1 MPFPSIEDL
10 APRVVKGCMR
20 PIYVDDFTPTTGV
33 PKHRGCF
40 VRWRL
45 KSGGTPV
52 LDTIKLV
59 DVGGWN
65 PVEAVSGDGNYNN
78 KPFGIIGSYPEKIN
92 DVDGGGVYGKLTIYQ
107 FGGKDPVF
115 VAFRYMND
123 NGYIADAPEN
133 LIGKKVW
140 VYGLNVGVGGTNY
153 TIPVVHDTAVDSVPY
168 FDVVDIIRPL
178 PLVKNM
184 PTHPRDYGWLV
195 VSLDSRFFVDGAVA
209 PS

>member
-1 MPFPSIEDL
+1 MPFPSIDDF
-10 APRVVKGCMR
+10 APRVVKGR
-20 PIYVDDFTPTTGV
+20 KRAVHVADFTPTTGV

-59 DVGGWN
+59 HNTVWN
-65 PVEAVSGDGNYNN
+65 PVEAISGDGNYNN
-78 KPFGIIGSYPEKIN
+78 KPFGIIVSSPEKIN
-92 DVDGGGVYGKLTIYQ
+92 DVDGGGVYGKLTVYQ
-107 FGGKDPVF
+107 LGGEDPVF
-115 VAFRYMND
+115 VAFRYRN
-123 NGYIADAPEN
+123 NSGSIAEPSET

-140 VYGLNVGVGGTNY
+140 VYGLNVNVEGITY
-153 TIPVVHDTAVDSVPY
+153 IIPVVNETSVTGIPY

-184 PTHPRDYGWLV
+184 PTYPRDKGWLV

-209 PS
+209 P